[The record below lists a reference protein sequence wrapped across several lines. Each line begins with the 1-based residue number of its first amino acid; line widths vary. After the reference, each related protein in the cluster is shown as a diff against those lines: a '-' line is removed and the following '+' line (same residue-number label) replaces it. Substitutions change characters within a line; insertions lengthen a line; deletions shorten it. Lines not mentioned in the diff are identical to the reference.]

1 MLEVRDLVVAYGAI
15 EALHGISFDVHER
28 EIVTL
33 ICANGA
39 GKTTTLHAISRL
51 LDARA
56 GSIRFDGQAIE
67 QASTAAVVG
76 LGISQVPEGRRL
88 FQEMTVLENLR
99 MGAYLR
105 TSGPDIKADIEQVYD
120 YFPLLRE
127 RATARAGTLSGGEQQ
142 MLAIGRG
149 LMARPRLLLMDEPS
163 LGLAPK
169 LVEQIFDILRRIN
182 ADGTTILL
190 VEQNARLAL
199 SLADRGY
206 VLATGRVHLTGT
218 GDELLNTDDVRRTY
232 LGETG

>member
-1 MLEVRDLVVAYGAI
+1 MLQVRDLVVAYGAI
-15 EALHGISFDVHER
+15 EALHGVGFEVRER

-33 ICANGA
+33 IGANGA

-51 LDARA
+51 LDPKA
-56 GSIRFDGQAIE
+56 GTISFLGEPIQ
-67 QASTAAVVG
+67 QASTAHVVS

-105 TSGPDIKADIEQVYD
+105 QPGPDVKHDIEQVYE
-120 YFPLLRE
+120 YFPILRE
-127 RATARAGTLSGGEQQ
+127 RAGARAGTLSGGEQQ

-169 LVEQIFDILRRIN
+169 LVEQIFTIIQRIN

-199 SLADRGY
+199 SIANRGY
-206 VLATGRVHLTGT
+206 VLATGRVHLTDT
-218 GDELLNTDDVRRTY
+218 GEALLKNDDVRRTY